1 MGVAESIRKPAWL
14 KVQAPGGPNYTRLKG
29 LVRTLNLHTVCEEAQ
44 CPNIGECWG
53 GGTMTLMLMGELCT
67 RGCRFC
73 AVKAGRPTAPP
84 DPEEPG
90 NVARTLAEI
99 GVKYVVLTSVD
110 RDDLP
115 DGGAGHFAET
125 IRLAKAACPDL
136 LVEVLIPD
144 FQGDEAALRT
154 VSDAR
159 PDVMAHNVETVE
171 RLQDRVRDHRATWAQ
186 SIRVLRSLRDLDPS
200 RPTKT
205 SIMVG
210 LGETDE
216 EVLGAMQAVREVG
229 VEFLTLGQYLR
240 PSEWHLPV
248 AEFVTPERFKELEG
262 KGLAMGFR
270 YVAAGPL
277 VRSSYRAGEFY
288 IRTIL
293 QERGRAR

>member
-1 MGVAESIRKPAWL
+1 MGVVESTRKPAWL
-14 KVQAPGGPNYTRLKG
+14 KVRAPGGQNYTRLKG
-29 LVRTLNLHTVCEEAQ
+29 LVRSLKLHTVCEEAQ

-53 GGTMTLMLMGELCT
+53 GGTLTLMLMGELCT

-73 AVKAGRPTAPP
+73 AVKAGRPGAPP

-90 NVARTLAEI
+90 NVARTLAELD
-99 GVKYVVLTSVD
+99 VEYVVLTSVD

-125 IRLAKAACPDL
+125 IRLAKAASPDL

-144 FQGDEAALRT
+144 FQGKEADLRT
-154 VSDAR
+154 VHEAR

-171 RLQDRVRDHRATWAQ
+171 RLQVRVRDHRASWAQ
-186 SIRVLRSLRDLDPS
+186 SLRVLRFLHELDPA

-205 SIMVG
+205 SIMLG

-216 EVLGAMQAVREVG
+216 EVLEAMHAVRAVG

-240 PSEWHLPV
+240 PSAWHLPV

-270 YVAAGPL
+270 YVASGPL

-288 IRTIL
+288 IKTIL
-293 QERGRAR
+293 RERGRSR